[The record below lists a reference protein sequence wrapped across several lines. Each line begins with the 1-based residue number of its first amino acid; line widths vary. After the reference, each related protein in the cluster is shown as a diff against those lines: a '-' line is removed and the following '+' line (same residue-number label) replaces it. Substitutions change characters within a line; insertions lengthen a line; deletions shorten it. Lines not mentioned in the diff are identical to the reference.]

1 MTTKKIS
8 WLSDSARDLL
18 HFIEEFRDLHN
29 IKDFGSVYMHEDPI
43 PNIESENNC
52 GLFQLYFYTN
62 MLDASVESEIINHE
76 RLTKN
81 VNFVEY
87 TKNQ

>member
-1 MTTKKIS
+1 
-8 WLSDSARDLL
+8 
-18 HFIEEFRDLHN
+18 
-29 IKDFGSVYMHEDPI
+29 MHEDPI
-43 PNIESENNC
+43 PNVESENNC